1 MIKYQAS
8 LVVIST
14 DTADK
19 KAFLTGRFH
28 CFIFLK
34 AKKKGTPKQCPVV
47 TYDQRPRI
55 MPRTIEAALEV
66 A

>member
-8 LVVIST
+8 LVVIYNDPT
-14 DTADK
+14 DK

-28 CFIFLK
+28 CFIFQK
-34 AKKKGTPKQCPVV
+34 AKKKGHAEAMPPGC
-47 TYDQRPRI
+47 DQRPRI